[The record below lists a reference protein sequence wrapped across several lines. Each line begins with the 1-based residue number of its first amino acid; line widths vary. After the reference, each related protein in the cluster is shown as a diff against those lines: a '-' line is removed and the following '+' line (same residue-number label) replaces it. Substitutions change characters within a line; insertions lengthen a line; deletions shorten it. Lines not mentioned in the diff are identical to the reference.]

1 MGIKRRM
8 RKMRKKLGGQMRS
21 SADKALLADLEKAL
35 RTVRQQMEALHN
47 AVREGLRAETKK

>member
-1 MGIKRRM
+1 M

>member
-1 MGIKRRM
+1 M
-8 RKMRKKLGGQMRS
+8 
-21 SADKALLADLEKAL
+21 ALRVARGLFRLWLVLSVLADLEKAL